1 MPEIPSQRPLILNTF
16 TVYCELR
23 IHTGDTDLSK
33 VKRQNTTTRLPL
45 LPLRGLVVFPNTVIT
60 IDAARDRSIAALQS
74 AAQGEDQRVF
84 VVAQRDSLVEK
95 PALEDLYTMGTVAVV
110 KQLIHLPDR
119 TVRVLLEGHN
129 RAMLLNVLEDASFQR
144 AELVAVSPVTE
155 LVYTDANQRAMM
167 RAIRTL
173 APQAARAHGQSMP
186 ELLQAIDGER
196 SPSVLCD
203 VIASSLLTR
212 IEDKQALLECLDV
225 DERMKLMLEKLAD
238 EIQIGELEER
248 IHERVHEYMD
258 RANHEYYLREQ
269 IHAIQDELGED
280 EDEEVAELRKRIR
293 ASKLPPAA
301 REHVEKELKRLARSS
316 VHAPESGVSQ
326 NYIEYML
333 ELPWDVY
340 DPSNIDIKKAR
351 KILEADHYGM
361 EDVKNRLIEYLA
373 VRSVASDKLKS
384 PIICLVGPPGV
395 GKTSIAQSIARALGR
410 KFTRLSLGG
419 VHDEAEIRGH
429 RKTYVGAMPGRIIS
443 AIRSCKTM
451 NPVFLLDEI
460 DKMARDMRGDPAS
473 AMLEALD
480 PAQNNAFKDHYLEVP
495 FDLSDVL
502 FITTANTL
510 DTIDRALLDRMEVIE
525 VPSYTSEEKL
535 QIAKRHLLPKQRDA
549 HNLKRNQFK
558 LTDKAIEALID
569 GYTRESGVRGLERQ
583 IGKLCRK
590 ATLNL
595 VEHPET
601 ESVSIKPADLKGY
614 LGAPRYLRQPV
625 AANEVGV
632 VNGLAWTSVGG
643 EVMPVEAVCFP
654 GKGDMKLTGKLGEVM
669 KESAELARS
678 VVRARL
684 SDFGVDS
691 DYFARHD
698 IHIHVPEGAVPKDGP
713 SAGVALSC
721 ALMSAVTGRKAR
733 GDCAM
738 TGEITLHGRVLPI
751 GGVKEKLLAAYRQG
765 ITKILLPRE
774 NEKDLEKID
783 GDILDKFE
791 IQLMDRVDEALNAVL
806 LPDETGKGDAA

>member
-1 MPEIPSQRPLILNTF
+1 MYETTWGTL
-16 TVYCELR
+16 E
-23 IHTGDTDLSK
+23 LSK
-33 VKRQNTTTRLPL
+33 VKRQKTSIRLPL

-60 IDAARDRSIAALQS
+60 VDAARDRSIAALQS
-74 AAQGEDQRVF
+74 AAQADDQRVF
-84 VVAQRDSLVEK
+84 VIAQRDSLTER
-95 PALEDLYTMGTVAVV
+95 PGLEDLYTMGTIVVV
-110 KQLIHLPDR
+110 KQLITLPDR
-119 TVRVLLEGHN
+119 TVRVLLEGHS
-129 RAMLLNVLEDASFQR
+129 RAMLLNVLEGEHMQR
-144 AELVAVSPVTE
+144 AEIVPVSPVLE
-155 LVYTDANQRAMM
+155 LLYTDANQRAMM
-167 RAIRTL
+167 RAIRAL
-173 APQAARAHGQSMP
+173 APQAVRARGQSMP
-186 ELLQAIDGER
+186 ELIQAIEGER

-203 VIASSLLTR
+203 MIASGMLSRL
-212 IEDKQALLECLDV
+212 EDKQAILECMDV
-225 DERMKLMLEKLAD
+225 DERMELTLEKLAD
-238 EIQIGELEER
+238 EIQIGEIEDR
-248 IHERVHEYMD
+248 IHARVQEYMD
-258 RANHEYYLREQ
+258 KANHEYYLREQ

-280 EDEEVAELRKRIR
+280 EDEEVAELRQRIR

-333 ELPWDVY
+333 ELPWGVY
-340 DPSNIDIKKAR
+340 DPSNIDIDKAR

-361 EDVKNRLIEYLA
+361 EDVKKRLIEYLA

-395 GKTSIAQSIARALGR
+395 GKTSIAQSIARALDR

-443 AIRSCKTM
+443 AIRASKTM

-460 DKMARDMRGDPAS
+460 DKLARDMRGDPAS

-502 FITTANTL
+502 FITTANSL

-535 QIAKRHLLPKQRDA
+535 QIAKRHLLPKQREA
-549 HNLKRNQFK
+549 HNLSKGQMRM
-558 LTDKAIEALID
+558 TDKAIAALIE
-569 GYTRESGVRGLERQ
+569 GYTRESGVRALERQ
-583 IGKLCRK
+583 IAQLCRK
-590 ATLNL
+590 ATLHI
-595 VEHPET
+595 VEHPEDKV
-601 ESVSIKPADLKGY
+601 VSIKPGDLHGY

-625 AANEVGV
+625 AASEIGV
-632 VNGLAWTSVGG
+632 VNGLAWTQVGG
-643 EVMPVEAVCFP
+643 EVMPVEAIAFP
-654 GKGDMKLTGKLGEVM
+654 GKGEMKLTGKLGEVM

-684 SDFGVDS
+684 SEFGAEADFFDK
-691 DYFARHD
+691 HD

-713 SAGVALSC
+713 SAGVALTC
-721 ALMSAVTGRKAR
+721 ALMSAVTDRLAR
-733 GDCAM
+733 GDVAM

-765 ITKILLPRE
+765 ITRILLPKE

-783 GDILDKFE
+783 ADILKKFE
-791 IQLMDRVDEALNAVL
+791 IRLLDRVDEALAVVL
-806 LPDETGKGDAA
+806 APASDGKGDAA

>member
-1 MPEIPSQRPLILNTF
+1 M
-16 TVYCELR
+16 
-23 IHTGDTDLSK
+23 
-33 VKRQNTTTRLPL
+33 LPL
-45 LPLRGLVVFPNTVIT
+45 LPLRGVVVFPNTVVT
-60 IDAARDRSIAALQS
+60 IDAARDRSVAAL
-74 AAQGEDQRVF
+74 AAAVDSEDQGVF
-84 VVAQRDSLVEK
+84 VVAQRDSLVEH
-95 PALEDLYTMGTVAVV
+95 PGIVDLYTMGTICVV
-110 KQLIHLPDR
+110 KQLMHLPDR
-119 TVRVLLEGHN
+119 TVRVLLEG
-129 RAMLLNVLEDASFQR
+129 RARALLVNLYEGADYQR
-144 AELVAVSPVTE
+144 AEVSMVRSIPKAFKNE
-155 LVYTDANQRAMM
+155 ERGMMGIIGNLADNAM
-167 RAIRTL
+167 RAR
-173 APQAARAHGQSMP
+173 GMNMP
-186 ELLQAIDGER
+186 ELLSAIQGER
-196 SPSVLCD
+196 DASAFCD
-203 VIASSLLTR
+203 VVASNLITR
-212 IEDKQALLECLDV
+212 LEDKQAVLECRDVSDRLEMVLD
-225 DERMKLMLEKLAD
+225 KLVQ
-238 EIQIGELEER
+238 EIDIARLEER
-248 IHERVHEYMD
+248 IHARVQEAMD
-258 RANHEYYLREQ
+258 KANHEYYLREQ
-269 IHAIQDELGED
+269 IHAIQEELGED
-280 EDEEVAELRKRIR
+280 EDEEIAELRRRID

-340 DPSNIDIKKAR
+340 DPSDIDINKAR

-361 EDVKNRLIEYLA
+361 EDVKKRLIEYLA

-395 GKTSIAQSIARALGR
+395 GKTSIAQSIARALNR

-443 AIRSCKTM
+443 AIRASKTM

-460 DKMARDMRGDPAS
+460 DKLARDMRGDPAS

-502 FITTANTL
+502 FITTANSL

-549 HNLKRNQFK
+549 HNLSRGQ
-558 LTDKAIEALID
+558 LRVTDKAIAALID
-569 GYTRESGVRGLERQ
+569 GYTRESGVRGLERLIAQ
-583 IGKLCRK
+583 LCRR
-590 ATLNL
+590 ATLHL
-595 VEHPET
+595 VEHPEDKGV
-601 ESVSIKPADLKGY
+601 SVKPADLKGY

-625 AANEVGV
+625 AASEVGV
-632 VNGLAWTSVGG
+632 VNGLAWTQVGG
-643 EVMPVEAVCFP
+643 EVMPVEAITFP
-654 GKGDMKLTGKLGEVM
+654 GKGEMKLTGKLGEVM

-684 SDFGVDS
+684 GEYGIEP
-691 DYFARHD
+691 DYFAKHD
-698 IHIHVPEGAVPKDGP
+698 VHIHVPEGAVPKDGP

-721 ALMSAVTGRKAR
+721 ALLSAVTGLKAR

-765 ITKILLPRE
+765 ITEILLPKE

-783 GDILDKFE
+783 GGILDKFHIRLTE
-791 IQLMDRVDEALNAVL
+791 RVDEALAAVL
-806 LPDETGKGDAA
+806 VRQAGRGDAA

>member
-1 MPEIPSQRPLILNTF
+1 MYTCFYEYTRGKR
-16 TVYCELR
+16 E
-23 IHTGDTDLSK
+23 LSK
-33 VKRQNTTTRLPL
+33 VKRQTEASRLPL
-45 LPLRGLVVFPNTVIT
+45 LPLRGLLVFPNTIIT
-60 IDAARDRSIAALQS
+60 VDAARDRSIGALQR
-74 AAQGEDQRVF
+74 AAQGDDSRLF
-84 VVAQRDSLVEK
+84 VVAQRDSLVEH
-95 PALEDLYTMGTVAVV
+95 PALEDLYTMGTVVTV
-110 KQLIHLPDR
+110 KQLLHMPDH
-119 TVRVLLEGHN
+119 TVRVLLEGEE
-129 RAMLLNVLEDASFQR
+129 RAMLLNVYEEDALQTADVVSISPVAELFTDAQQR
-144 AELVAVSPVTE
+144 AL
-155 LVYTDANQRAMM
+155 M
-167 RAIRTL
+167 RAVRSL
-173 APQAARAHGQSMP
+173 ATQAARAKGLSVP
-186 ELLQAIDGER
+186 ELLQAIEGER
-196 SPSVLCD
+196 NPSVLVD
-203 VIASSLLTR
+203 VTASGLISQLD
-212 IEDKQALLECLDV
+212 DKQALLECLDV
-225 DERMKLMLEKLAD
+225 NERLKLLLEKLAD

-248 IHERVHEYMD
+248 IHARVHEYMD
-258 RANHEYYLREQ
+258 KANHEYYLREQ

-280 EDEEVAELRKRIR
+280 EDEEIAELRSRIR

-301 REHVEKELKRLARSS
+301 RENVEKELKRLARSS

-340 DPSNIDIKKAR
+340 DKSEIDIGKAR
-351 KILEADHYGM
+351 KVLEADHYGM
-361 EDVKNRLIEYLA
+361 EDVKRRLIEYLA

-460 DKMARDMRGDPAS
+460 DKLSRDMRGDPAS

-480 PAQNNAFKDHYLEVP
+480 PAQNNAFRDHYIEVP

-502 FITTANTL
+502 FITTANSL

-535 QIAKRHLLPKQRDA
+535 QIAKRHLLPKQREA
-549 HNLKRNQFK
+549 HNLAKGQLK
-558 LTDKAIEALID
+558 LNDKAIAALID
-569 GYTRESGVRGLERQ
+569 GYTRESGVRTLERQ
-583 IGKLCRK
+583 IAQLCRRV
-590 ATLNL
+590 TLQL
-595 VEHPET
+595 VENPDAG
-601 ESVSIKPADLKGY
+601 SVSIKPGDLKEY

-625 AANEVGV
+625 ADRAEVGV

-643 EVMPVEAVCFP
+643 EVMPVEALTFP
-654 GKGDMKLTGKLGEVM
+654 GKGEMKLTGKLGEVM
-669 KESAELARS
+669 RESAELARS

-684 SDFGVDS
+684 ERYGVEA
-691 DYFARHD
+691 DYFACHD

-721 ALMSAVTGRKAR
+721 ALMSAVTGAKAS
-733 GDCAM
+733 GAWAM

-765 ITKILLPRE
+765 ITHILLPRE

-783 GDILDKFE
+783 GAILAKFDIRLLD
-791 IQLMDRVDEALNAVL
+791 DVDAALNAVL
-806 LPDETGKGDAA
+806 IRESAATDVAV

>member
-1 MPEIPSQRPLILNTF
+1 M
-16 TVYCELR
+16 
-23 IHTGDTDLSK
+23 SK
-33 VKRQNTTTRLPL
+33 VKRHIEAGRLPL

-60 IDAARDRSIAALQS
+60 VDAARDRSIAAIRA
-74 AAQGEDQRVF
+74 AAQGDDQRLF
-84 VVAQRDSLVEK
+84 VVAQRDSLVEH
-95 PALEDLYTMGTVAVV
+95 PALEDLYTMGTVAEV
-110 KQLIHLPDR
+110 KQVLHLPDG
-119 TVRVLLEGHN
+119 TARVLLQGQV
-129 RAMLLNVLEDASFQR
+129 RGMLLKVLDEDLLQR
-144 AELVAVSPVTE
+144 VELAEV
-155 LVYTDANQRAMM
+155 
-167 RAIRTL
+167 TL
-173 APQAARAHGQSMP
+173 APELFTDAHQRALMRAVRALAAQALRARDANMP
-186 ELLQAIDGER
+186 ELLSAIDGER
-196 SPSVLCD
+196 NPDVLCD
-203 VIASSLLTR
+203 VAASNIITR
-212 IEDKQALLECLDV
+212 LEDKQALLECMDTDQRLQ
-225 DERMKLMLEKLAD
+225 LLLEKLAD

-248 IHERVHEYMD
+248 IHARVQEYMD
-258 RANHEYYLREQ
+258 KANHEYYLREQ
-269 IHAIQDELGED
+269 IHAIQEELGDD
-280 EDEEVAELRKRIR
+280 EDEEVTELRKRIQ

-340 DPSNIDIKKAR
+340 DTSNIDIAKAR
-351 KILEADHYGM
+351 KVLEADHYGM
-361 EDVKNRLIEYLA
+361 EEVKRRLIEFLA

-395 GKTSIAQSIARALGR
+395 GKTSIAQSIARALDR

-443 AIRSCKTM
+443 AIRQCKTM

-460 DKMARDMRGDPAS
+460 DKLSRDMRGDPAS

-480 PAQNNAFKDHYLEVP
+480 PAQNNAFRDHYLEVP

-502 FITTANTL
+502 FITTANSL
-510 DTIDRALLDRMEVIE
+510 DTIDPALLDRMEVIE
-525 VPSYTSEEKL
+525 VPSYTGGEKL
-535 QIAKRHLLPKQRDA
+535 QIAKRHLLPKQREA
-549 HNLKRNQFK
+549 HNLSKSQLK
-558 LTDKAIEALID
+558 LSDKAIEALIE
-569 GYTRESGVRGLERQ
+569 GYTRESGVRTLERQ
-583 IGKLCRK
+583 IAQLCRR
-590 ATLNL
+590 ATLHL
-595 VEHPET
+595 LEHPEDKA
-601 ESVSIKPADLKGY
+601 VSIKPKDLKGY

-625 AANEVGV
+625 AGRAEVGV

-654 GKGDMKLTGKLGEVM
+654 GKGAMKLTGKLGEVM

-684 SDFGVDS
+684 EKWGMEP
-691 DYFARHD
+691 DYFDKHD

-721 ALMSAVTGRKAR
+721 ALLSAVTGIPAS
-733 GDCAM
+733 GAFAM

-751 GGVKEKLLAAYRQG
+751 GGVKEKLLAAYREG
-765 ITKILLPRE
+765 ITRILLPRE

-783 GDILDKFE
+783 PEILAKFDITLLDG
-791 IQLMDRVDEALNAVL
+791 VDQALSAVL
-806 LPDETGKGDAA
+806 AKNDLEQAG